1 MRQIRE
7 FLPHLFRRG
16 HAQILPKAGRAQ
28 RDLLWLESGTRN
40 LFRKFSSQPPGR
52 RNKFRVP
59 ADPKMNECRLAFT
72 VRFAT
77 VRGLNRPDCGQTKFM
92 TTRSSG
98 STTWIVL
105 LLVALGAGGA
115 GFWYWKHNDD
125 KTVEYQTVVI
135 ARGELTQLVTATG
148 TLNPVTNV
156 TVGSQ
161 ISGIIQTLNADFN
174 TRVTRGQVVAQLDAA
189 TYKANVAAA
198 EGDLANSRA
207 NLELTQVD
215 FRRATELL
223 KGQLIAQSEFD
234 KSTASLHQAEA
245 AVQMK
250 EASLQRA
257 NVDLSRCTIFAPV
270 DGIVISR
277 NVDVG
282 QTVAASMS
290 APTLFIIAND
300 LAQMQI
306 NAAVAEADV
315 GGVRDGQE
323 VEFTVDA
330 FPYRTFHGK
339 VTQVRNSPLT
349 VQNVVT
355 YDAVVEVNNADLKLK
370 PGMTANVS
378 IVVAR
383 RDNAVKIPNVALR
396 FRMPESSGNSR
407 TNSTVASATNQ
418 NAGPHRGEGGGGGN
432 RSSGAPGAKPRG
444 ERSPTRTIYTLG
456 EDGKPKPVP
465 IKTGITDGIA
475 TEVTEGLNA
484 GDKVITG
491 ILQSKGDAPGP
502 NNPFGGG
509 MRRF

>member
-1 MRQIRE
+1 M
-7 FLPHLFRRG
+7 
-16 HAQILPKAGRAQ
+16 
-28 RDLLWLESGTRN
+28 W
-40 LFRKFSSQPPGR
+40 
-52 RNKFRVP
+52 V
-59 ADPKMNECRLAFT
+59 
-72 VRFAT
+72 
-77 VRGLNRPDCGQTKFM
+77 
-92 TTRSSG
+92 
-98 STTWIVL
+98 VL
-105 LLVALGAGGA
+105 VLIALVAAGA

-125 KTVEYQTVVI
+125 KAPEYQTAII

-174 TRVTRGQVVAQLDAA
+174 TRVTRGQIVAQLDAA

-198 EGDLANSRA
+198 EGDLANARA

-215 FRRATELL
+215 FRRASELL
-223 KGQLIAQSEFD
+223 KGSLIAQSEFD
-234 KSTASLHQAEA
+234 KATANLHQAEA

-250 EASLQRA
+250 EAALQRA
-257 NVDLSRCTIFAPV
+257 NVDLSRCTIYAPV

-282 QTVAASMS
+282 QTVAASLS

-300 LAQMQI
+300 LTQMQI
-306 NAAVAEADV
+306 DAAVAEADV
-315 GGVRDGQE
+315 GGVREGQE

-330 FPYRTFHGK
+330 FPYRTFRGK
-339 VTQVRNSPLT
+339 VVQVRNSPVT

-355 YDAVVEVNNADLKLK
+355 YDTVVEVSNADLKLK

-378 IVVAR
+378 IVIAR
-383 RDNAVKIPNVALR
+383 RDNAVKISNLALR
-396 FRMPESSGNSR
+396 FRLPESSTTSK
-407 TNSTVASATNQ
+407 TNAAVVGGTNQ
-418 NAGPHRGEGGGGGN
+418 SAGPRRNEGGGGGGN
-432 RSSGAPGAKPRG
+432 RGGAPGAKPRG
-444 ERSPTRTIYTLG
+444 ERSPVRTIYTLG
-456 EDGKPKPVP
+456 EDGKPKPLP

-475 TEVTEGLNA
+475 TEVTEGLNE

-491 ILQSKGDAPGP
+491 VVLSKGDAPGP